1 MSDPAGLVRHG
12 TPRLTAYGTLT
23 VLGLFGAVLAG
34 RAELAALTAPFAL
47 LFVAG
52 VVLAEQPSID
62 ARLVLDADRVM
73 ETDRI
78 VGTIT
83 VTTAAAIGRVEVLVP
98 VAGAAEVEEPD
109 HGTAG
114 WSGSSGT
121 LAGGLALRLRPTAW
135 GVVRAGPVW
144 LRVHGPLG
152 LVRWEG
158 AVDRVHVVRVLP
170 GAESMRALVRPS
182 EPRAVAGSH
191 LARVRGDGLEFAE
204 VRPYV
209 PGDRLR
215 TVNWAVSARR
225 DGLWVNQRHPE
236 RSAELVVVVDTFAD
250 DRDGGAPALVPAVR
264 AAWLLA
270 TAHLEAHDRVGV
282 VTFGGYPAWLTP
294 GGGERALLAVCDRL
308 LATRAAW
315 TEAQR
320 SVRFL
325 PAHVIPSGALVV
337 GLTPLHDMRMVVALA
352 DLRRRGLEVA
362 AIEIDASP
370 EVTAAAARAGIGPD
384 AVRLWDL
391 ERERRRAVLGAVGV
405 TVVGWPSGEEAAV
418 ALDRLA
424 RARRRRGVGVR

>member
-1 MSDPAGLVRHG
+1 M
-12 TPRLTAYGTLT
+12 
-23 VLGLFGAVLAG
+23 
-34 RAELAALTAPFAL
+34 
-47 LFVAG
+47 
-52 VVLAEQPSID
+52 
-62 ARLVLDADRVM
+62 
-73 ETDRI
+73 
-78 VGTIT
+78 
-83 VTTAAAIGRVEVLVP
+83 
-98 VAGAAEVEEPD
+98 
-109 HGTAG
+109 
-114 WSGSSGT
+114 
-121 LAGGLALRLRPTAW
+121 ALRLRPTAW
-135 GVVRAGPVW
+135 GIVRAGPVW
-144 LRVHGPLG
+144 LRAHGPLG
-152 LVRWEG
+152 LVRWGG

-170 GAESMRALVRPS
+170 GAEAVRSLVRPS

-204 VRPYV
+204 VRPYA

-250 DRDGGAPALVPAVR
+250 DRDGGAPALVAAVR

-270 TAHLEAHDRVGV
+270 TAHLEAHDRVGI

-294 GGGERALLAVCDRL
+294 AGGERALLAVCDRL

-362 AIEIDASP
+362 AVEIDSSP
-370 EVTAAAARAGIGPD
+370 TVAAAARRAGIGAD
-384 AVRLWDL
+384 ALRLWNL
-391 ERERRRAVLGAVGV
+391 ERERRRSVLAGVGV
-405 TVVGWPSGEEAAV
+405 TVVGWPPGDDAAV
-418 ALDRLA
+418 VLDRLA
-424 RARRRRGVGVR
+424 RARRRPRASVR